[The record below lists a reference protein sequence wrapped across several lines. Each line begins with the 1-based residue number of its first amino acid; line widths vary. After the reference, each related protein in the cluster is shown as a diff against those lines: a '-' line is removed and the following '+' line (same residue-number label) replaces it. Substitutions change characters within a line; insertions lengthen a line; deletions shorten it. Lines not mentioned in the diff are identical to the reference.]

1 MISKRWSAFFS
12 NLENLY
18 EITVIV
24 HSIFLQNNHHTIFK
38 KILEL
43 EKDSLSES
51 DDEIS
56 DEEMQRIS
64 SELKRLGYIK
74 D

>member
-1 MISKRWSAFFS
+1 M
-12 NLENLY
+12 ENLY

-24 HSIFLQNNHHTIFK
+24 RSIFLQNNHHTIFK

-64 SELKRLGYIK
+64 SELKRLGYMES
-74 D
+74 

>member
-1 MISKRWSAFFS
+1 MVIFFWHH
-12 NLENLY
+12 
-18 EITVIV
+18 I
-24 HSIFLQNNHHTIFK
+24 IFLQNNHHTTFK

-64 SELKRLGYIK
+64 SELKRLGYMES
-74 D
+74 